1 VKAFDELPLREVKK
15 PRVGLVGEILVK
27 FHPDANNRIVD
38 IVEAEGGEAVM
49 PPLVNFLQY
58 CTYNIKFKARY
69 LQGKK
74 LAWLSGQVI
83 LYAIRRFRYTMIRAF
98 KKSERFQPPLS
109 IAKLAKMSGKIVS
122 LGLQAGEGWLLIAEM
137 LELIHHGVENIIC
150 MQPFACLPNHITG
163 RGAIKELRRIFPG
176 SNIIAVDYDPGASE
190 TNQLNRIK
198 LMMSNAK

>member
-1 VKAFDELPLREVKK
+1 VKEFDQLPLLNVKK

-69 LQGKK
+69 LQGKRI
-74 LAWLSGQVI
+74 AWLTGQVI
-83 LYAIRRFRYTMIRAF
+83 LYAIRRFRHAMVRAF
-98 KKSERFQPPLS
+98 RKSKRFQAPLP
-109 IAKLAKMSGKIVS
+109 IAKLAKMSSRIVS

-137 LELIHHGVENIIC
+137 LELIEHGVENIIC

-163 RGAIKELRRIFPG
+163 RGVIRELRRMFPG

-190 TNQLNRIK
+190 TNQLNRIR